1 MKIPNKLELQRAP
14 KLSDQIADF
23 FTTEI
28 KKGTFAPGELLP
40 SEAEL
45 STQFGVSRTVIREA
59 LGKLK
64 YYGLLESSQGS
75 KTRVAEAGTQRV
87 FHMDELEP
95 VNLDEVGYL
104 YEFRAIL
111 ESEAS
116 ALAAKRH
123 QREDIENLNVL
134 IEKLN
139 NAVSMGLNGTNEN
152 VEFHKAIVGASKN
165 PFIID
170 FMRFLS
176 GKIFDLVQSDRI
188 HSKHIGLP
196 PDVQQ
201 EHINI
206 FNAIKNGD
214 ETGARNATLMHI
226 SNAAKRRGLKIF

>member
-1 MKIPNKLELQRAP
+1 MKFSKRPELQRAP

-23 FTTEI
+23 LTAEI
-28 KKGTFAPGELLP
+28 KNGRILPGEFLP

-45 STQFGVSRTVIREA
+45 STQFEVSRTVIREA

-75 KTRVAEAGTQRV
+75 KTRVSEAGTQRV

-123 QREDIENLNVL
+123 QKEDIDNLKKL

-139 NAVSMGLNGTNEN
+139 QAVEQGLDGTDEN
-152 VEFHKAIVGASKN
+152 VAFHKAIVGASKN
-165 PFIID
+165 PFIIE

-176 GKIFDLVQSDRI
+176 GKIFDLVLSDRK

-201 EHINI
+201 EHILI
-206 FNAIKNGD
+206 FQAIVGGD
-214 ETGARNATLMHI
+214 VDRARNATLKHI
-226 SNAAKRRGLKIF
+226 KNAAERRGLKIF